1 MGAWGK
7 ATRASSPAFTLRRG
21 QRVRRNGV
29 GIFDFLKKGSSPPAG
44 VSDKSGAGGAPVDKK
59 IASLAKVA
67 GDKRAQN
74 YDRIEAIQALAE
86 MKSPE
91 AAAGLLK
98 RFTFSIDP
106 SITDQEEKD
115 LAFAGVVAAGKDVVP
130 AVIEFCVKADALTLP
145 LKVLRELLPDE
156 EYQDEL
162 INLLERFDT
171 EYARNVE
178 PKIQLIV
185 ALEDTV
191 SDDVRVA
198 VERFLDDVNETVR
211 FHAVK
216 TVFAQHSQ
224 ESVGPLV
231 KMLEAEE
238 SVRIKNKV
246 AEGMMQYGFTIPPEL
261 REKTAAALRDS
272 SGFTVNAEGKVVKGA
287 RGYSDFA

>member
-1 MGAWGK
+1 MG
-7 ATRASSPAFTLRRG
+7 L
-21 QRVRRNGV
+21 
-29 GIFDFLKKGSSPPAG
+29 FDFLRKGSAP
-44 VSDKSGAGGAPVDKK
+44 SGASASSSSSANAPVVDKK
-59 IASLAKVA
+59 IAALAKVA

-74 YDRIEAIQALAE
+74 YDRIEAIQALAD

-91 AAAGLLK
+91 AAAALLK

-106 SITDQEEKD
+106 SITDQDEKD
-115 LAFAGVVAAGKDVVP
+115 LAFAGVVAAGKEVVP
-130 AVIEFCVKADALTLP
+130 ALLDFCMKADALTLP

-162 INLLERFDT
+162 IELLERFDT

-178 PKIQLIV
+178 PKVQLIH

-198 VERFLDDVNETVR
+198 VERFLEDVNETVR

-216 TVFAQHSQ
+216 TIFAQHNQ
-224 ESVGPLV
+224 ESLEPLL

-246 AEGMMQYGFTIPPEL
+246 AEGMLQQGWTVPSEL
-261 REKTAAALRDS
+261 RDRLRSALRDS
-272 SGFTVNAEGKVVKGA
+272 SGFTVDADGKVAKSS
-287 RGYSDFA
+287 RGYSDFS